1 MTDKEEIIRAL
12 SLWFKP
18 GDVFEI
24 RALGA
29 TSSCNRQEHTVSG
42 YFDFEHIR
50 DAAEA
55 VCKLYGFR
63 GVYAT
68 TNPVKPDLLARAVN
82 RIRPLGRNDP
92 TTADGDVIRRRW
104 LLIDCDADRP
114 AGISSTD
121 AEHEAALAKIRE
133 IRDGLA
139 SLGWPQP
146 VMTDS
151 GNGAQ
156 LMYAIDL
163 PANDCGLVQK
173 CLESLAAASDEHV
186 HVDKTVSNPARIW
199 RLPGTMNCKGD
210 HAEGF
215 RPHRMARIIE
225 APTDLITVT
234 EEQLR
239 TITVETAECPPCP
252 NQPANDSTA
261 FYNENGGFNLDAWI
275 SEHCPDI
282 QDAQPYKDGRKWIFP
297 VCPFDANHSNKSAA
311 LFQNAAGA
319 IGFRCLHNGCL
330 GNDWRKL
337 RVMLEPGC
345 YDHREEHFPGVDIS
359 GILGQKCVDAAA
371 DDNGLIIH
379 QAETIVRPVII
390 IPEEP
395 EIILPWR
402 TVTNADVLKAISG
415 TLLEEMCNQFAMV
428 SNPPLPL
435 EAVLPKALV
444 LCGAALSQQMAVG
457 ATKPG
462 DGNMAGC
469 IGCGPK
475 LAKLKINTGG
485 GQVCNFFSILA
496 APSSSGK
503 DIGGFLELLAIKNNW
518 FIGSAG
524 SGEGLAEAYMTCPNG
539 LLCISELQ
547 PWLDA
552 KHWQHR
558 ATEFLTFSFNKG
570 FFRQTFSSRGGKA
583 SIRAADYCYPNI
595 IAYVQPGVFAKVV
608 ATIDLENGFLG
619 RFLFTKMPE
628 FFCEANVFDP
638 DKPLEI
644 MANCLDVFKRK
655 QGVVNVPLGYSHG
668 FRDIFQKHAAPE
680 LGTCWKRLASEYYPR
695 LAVVLSV
702 KHSIKTQGEA
712 VILTDECFANAAVLV
727 NWFFAHAEKLI
738 LSVTDAEPRAKERE
752 NIIRKV
758 FLKIRK
764 LDRGSGVTI
773 TQVSQSGIRNSSSK
787 ERRDALLEL
796 IDRGHITGENGRYAI
811 INTPPEW
818 EE

>member
-24 RALGA
+24 RVLGA
-29 TSSCNRQEHTVSG
+29 TSSGSRQEHMVSG
-42 YFDFEHIR
+42 YFDYEHIK

-55 VCKLYGFR
+55 VCKLYGCR

-68 TNPVKPDLLARAVN
+68 ANPVRRDLLARAVN
-82 RIRPLGRNDP
+82 RIRPIGRNEP
-92 TTADGDVIRRRW
+92 TTSDGDIARRKW

-121 AEHEAALAKIRE
+121 AEHEAALTKIRE
-133 IRDGLA
+133 IRDGL
-139 SLGWPQP
+139 STLGWPQP
-146 VMTDS
+146 LMTDS

-163 PANDCGLVQK
+163 PADDSGLVQK
-173 CLESLAAASDEHV
+173 CLESLAAVSNEHV
-186 HVDKTVSNPARIW
+186 HVDLTVFNPARIW
-199 RLPGTMNCKGD
+199 RLPGTKNCKGD

-215 RPHRMARIIE
+215 RPHRMAHILE
-225 APTDLITVT
+225 APEEIITVT

-239 TITVETAECPPCP
+239 ALTEGVQEDIPAETAYMVEGESF
-252 NQPANDSTA
+252 D
-261 FYNENGGFNLDAWI
+261 LDAWI
-275 SEHCPDI
+275 AAHCPDVSP
-282 QDAQPYKDGRKWIFP
+282 AQAYKDGRKWIFP
-297 VCPFDANHSNKSAA
+297 VCPFHSEHTNRSAA

-319 IGFRCLHNGCL
+319 IGFRCLHNSCL

-345 YDHREEHFPGVDIS
+345 YDHKEEDPGVDIS
-359 GILGQKCVDAAA
+359 GLLGKKCTDTPA
-371 DDNGLIIH
+371 DDGELIIH
-379 QAETIVRPVII
+379 QAEII
-390 IPEEP
+390 MPTPHISIPEEP
-395 EIILPWR
+395 EIIPPWR
-402 TVTNADVLKAISG
+402 SVTNDDVRKAISG
-415 TLLEEMCNQFAMV
+415 TLLEEICNQFAMV
-428 SNPPLPL
+428 ANPPLPI

-444 LCGAALSQQMAVG
+444 LCGAALSQQMSVG

-462 DGNMAGC
+462 EGNMTGC
-469 IGCGPK
+469 IGHGPK

-503 DIGGFLELLAIKNNW
+503 DIGGFLELLAMKNNW
-518 FIGSAG
+518 FIGTAG
-524 SGEGLAEAYMTCPNG
+524 SGEGLAEAFTAIPNG

-547 PWLDA
+547 PWLDP

-583 SIRAADYCYPNI
+583 SVRSADYCYPNI
-595 IAYVQPGVFAKVV
+595 IAYVQPGVFEKVV

-638 DKPLEI
+638 DLPLGI
-644 MANCLDVFKRK
+644 VSDCLDVFKRK
-655 QGVVNVPLGYSHG
+655 QGTVNVPLGYSRG
-668 FRDIFQKHAAPE
+668 FCNIFQKHAAPE
-680 LGTCWKRLASEYYPR
+680 LGTCWKRLAAEYYPR

-702 KHSIKTQGEA
+702 RNNIKTQGDT
-712 VILTDECFANAAVLV
+712 VIITDDCFERAAVLV
-727 NWFFAHAEKLI
+727 NWFFAHAERLI
-738 LSVTDAEPRAKERE
+738 LSVNDADPRLKERE
-752 NIIRKV
+752 NLIRKV
-758 FLKIRK
+758 FMKIRK
-764 LDRGSGVTI
+764 LDRGHGVSI
-773 TQVSQSGIRNSSSK
+773 KEISLGGIRNSTGK
-787 ERRDALLEL
+787 ERREALLEL
-796 IDRGHITGENGRYAI
+796 IERGHVISNNGRYAI
-811 INTPPEW
+811 VSTPPEW
-818 EE
+818 ED